1 MTSLDITAIDPIAL
15 LVEDHKQVVSL
26 FTAFAQTTNDDARLR
41 IIDQAS
47 AALAVH
53 AAIEEQVFYPAARNL
68 VADPQSV
75 DQAIAEHAAAQKVM
89 EELAENHDTAKRV
102 QQFGVLMQLIQE
114 HINREEREIFPQC
127 RGWRARFDQ
136 LGMELQEAKREL
148 SRVRQFL

>member
-1 MTSLDITAIDPIAL
+1 MTSLDTTAIDPIAL
-15 LVEDHKQVVSL
+15 LVEDHKQLVSL
-26 FTAFAQTTNDDARLR
+26 FTAFAQATSDDARLR

-53 AAIEEQVFYPAARNL
+53 SAIEEQVFYPAARNL

-75 DQAIAEHAAAQKVM
+75 DKAIAEHAAAQNVM
-89 EELAENHDTAKRV
+89 EELAESHDSAKRV
-102 QQFGVLMQLIQE
+102 QQFGILVPLIQE
-114 HINREEREIFPQC
+114 HINTEEREIFPQC
-127 RGWRARFDQ
+127 RGWPTRFDE